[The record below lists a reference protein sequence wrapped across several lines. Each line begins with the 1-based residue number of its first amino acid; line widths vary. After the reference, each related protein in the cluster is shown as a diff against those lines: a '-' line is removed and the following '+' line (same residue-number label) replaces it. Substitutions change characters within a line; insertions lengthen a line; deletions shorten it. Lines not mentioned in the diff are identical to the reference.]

1 MLEASAANYATADS
15 DRQSFWRETVIPRLP
30 KLADVLNEQLLGP
43 LKYEIQFMPEQLD
56 VMQAD
61 ESQRAG
67 SLLQLTQAGVPLRAA
82 MQILGYD
89 GIADIV
95 LPGDL
100 AAPEST
106 PVEAPDEVGTAAPA
120 DMANTSKAVANEWA
134 LLSKK

>member
-1 MLEASAANYATADS
+1 M
-15 DRQSFWRETVIPRLP
+15 
-30 KLADVLNEQLLGP
+30 NEQLLGP

-61 ESQRAG
+61 EAQRAG

-100 AAPEST
+100 VAPEST
-106 PVEAPDEVGTAAPA
+106 AVEAPADAGTAAPS
-120 DMANTSKAVANEWA
+120 DMDNTSKALAREFA